1 MQTTAGN
8 QLALALFDDL
18 AARGESIESA
28 PKELGFRRSNAFAKI
43 VDLGLAA
50 RRLVDV
56 AYFLVAE
63 TSDVREQYRVDYGLL
78 RWLMCTTSQNRR
90 HLEKLV
96 EEAQK
101 AGIVLS
107 EVDVNDSEHRR
118 WGRIPLMGSA
128 FIVNGE
134 FVFKVDKD
142 LQAAIK
148 KPSAFHFFS
157 LRYVFASIHSK
168 ILFDRLT
175 PYLEDGIT
183 PWFELDLLRVWMD
196 CANKETYAEFKH
208 FKAKVLNRAI
218 SDIKAVTG
226 IYLEMDT
233 KNVPGSKRVGQVRF
247 ALQDQQPHDAQKTAF
262 LILKS
267 LYETLQQEFGLNQTE
282 INEIITKRD
291 QFTDEKINKAIEYTR
306 FKIREGKVTRRAAGY
321 FMKALR
327 EGWML
332 GELDKQIKQQAD
344 RNESNRMIAAREAET
359 RDEHLQAAA
368 NERART
374 EIEHGWKHFNRLPED
389 AQNELVE
396 AFCSSQAA
404 NLAARRIKVQRSELL
419 AHLLDANVHGAFGS
433 FVASNVK
440 RAARANRDSDV

>member
-1 MQTTAGN
+1 METTAGN

-50 RRLVDV
+50 RRLVDI

-107 EVDVNDSEHRR
+107 EVDVNDSERRR

-142 LQAAIK
+142 LQVAIK
-148 KPSAFHFFS
+148 KPSASHFLN
-157 LRYVFASIHSK
+157 LRYVFASIYSK

-183 PWFELDLLRVWMD
+183 PWFELDFLRVWMD

-226 IYLEMDT
+226 MHLEMDT
-233 KNVPGSKRVGQVRF
+233 KNIPGSKRVGQVRF
-247 ALQDQQPHDAQKTAF
+247 ALQDQQPPDAQKTAF

-306 FKIREGKVTRRAAGY
+306 FKVHEGKVTRRAAGY
-321 FMKALR
+321 LMKALR
-327 EGWML
+327 EGWVL
-332 GELDKQIKQQAD
+332 GELDVHIKQQAD
-344 RNESNRMIAAREAET
+344 RNESNRLTAGRESDI
-359 RDEHLQAAA
+359 RDKHLQAAA

-374 EIEHGWKHFNRLPED
+374 EIEHGWEHFNQLPED

-396 AFCSSQAA
+396 AFCTSQAA
-404 NLAARRIKVQRSELL
+404 DLAARRIKVQRSELP

-433 FVASNVK
+433 FVASSVK
-440 RAARANRDSDV
+440 RAARANRDSGV